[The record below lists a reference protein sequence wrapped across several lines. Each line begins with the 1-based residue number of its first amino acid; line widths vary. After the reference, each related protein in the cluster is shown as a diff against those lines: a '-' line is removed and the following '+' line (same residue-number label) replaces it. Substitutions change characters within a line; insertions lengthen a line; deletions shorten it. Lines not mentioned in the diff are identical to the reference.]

1 MNSTTDRQTPWAARS
16 AKDPYRFGF
25 LVVPNFTLIGLGS
38 AVDPLRLANQVAGRS
53 VYGYVTISEDGGAVR
68 SSDGIQIIPDH
79 SIVGAPALDAVL
91 VIGPNPIP
99 RRGVDPVVR
108 WLRQLAHAGIALGG
122 VDTGSYF
129 LARAGLLNG
138 YRCTIHWEDMHAL
151 VDRFPQLIVSPKLF
165 EVDRDRCSAS
175 GGIAA
180 VDMMIHL
187 IGLGSGSHRLA
198 AAVSELLICEHR
210 GPDERQRVPLRSLLG
225 PGNPRLLEAVTL
237 MECNIEEPFSMQE
250 LATLLKISPR
260 QLERLFHDNLHCT
273 PSHHYLQVRL
283 AHAQQLLRR
292 TDRTISS
299 VAAACG
305 FRSLP
310 HFTSRYKALFGV
322 PPRLARRQYAHG
334 RAPGGRKPA

>member
-1 MNSTTDRQTPWAARS
+1 MNSITERQMPWTTRAAQ
-16 AKDPYRFGF
+16 DPYRFGF
-25 LVVPNFTLIGLGS
+25 LVVPDFSLIGLGS
-38 AVDPLRLANQVAGRS
+38 AVDPLRLANQVAGRP
-53 VYGYVTISEDGGAVR
+53 VYAYVTVSEDGRAVR
-68 SSDGIQIIPDH
+68 SSDGIQIIPDT
-79 SIVGAPALDAVL
+79 SIAAAPVLDAVL

-99 RRGVDPVVR
+99 KRGVDVVVR
-108 WLRQLAHAGIALGG
+108 WLRKLGQAGVALGG

-138 YRCTIHWEDMHAL
+138 YRCTIHWEDMDEL
-151 VDRFPQLIVSPKLF
+151 VGRFPRLIVSPKLF
-165 EVDRDRCSAS
+165 EVDRDRCSSS

-187 IGLGSGSHRLA
+187 IGLGCGSHGLA

-210 GPDERQRVPLRSLLG
+210 GPDERQRVPLRSLIG
-225 PGNPRLLEAVTL
+225 PGNPKLLEAVTL

-250 LATLLKISPR
+250 LATLMTISSR
-260 QLERLFHDNLHCT
+260 QLERLFQDNLHCT
-273 PSHHYLQVRL
+273 PTHHYLQIRL

-292 TDRTISS
+292 TERSISS

-310 HFTSRYKALFGV
+310 HFTARYKSLFGA
-322 PPRLARRQYAHG
+322 PPRLARRQYAAK
-334 RAPGGRKPA
+334 RSTPVRS